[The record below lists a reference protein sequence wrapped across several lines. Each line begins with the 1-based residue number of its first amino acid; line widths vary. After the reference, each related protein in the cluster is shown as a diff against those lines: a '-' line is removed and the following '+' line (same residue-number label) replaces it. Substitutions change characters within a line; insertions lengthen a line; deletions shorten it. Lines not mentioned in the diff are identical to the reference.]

1 MTVESENDASSLLR
15 RIYGEGPGTGESLA
29 TGHDAQTLLAA
40 QQTLFDAG
48 VNADA
53 LYERAVGEI
62 ELSDRLTEHGITPPR
77 RLWRLSD
84 DEFADLDDAQLEHH
98 LAAYGISVPNMLAG
112 LEDTVRVKTRRL
124 SLGRLLGTLGGA
136 THWQHRPALAA
147 GVVFG
152 LLLVGGGG
160 GATYFALQHSRPPV
174 YDTRQTVALPAVKT
188 EVVNAT
194 SPPAVTSKRADE
206 YMLASARFEPAVP
219 ENTRALRGNTE
230 PLGVTRSAADAAAE
244 NTGTVAV
251 IDRLPVVTSA
261 SVLLADTEP
270 EAALPLHAGV
280 SAGLS
285 KAATLEATAVPAPE
299 TKRVKEFVFEPGDTL
314 SHGLAMSGLPMHRW
328 SDLVDR
334 VGTVFHPGDRAIFY
348 FENDEFEQLLVIFR
362 RKNQRITVTSD
373 LDVHTATASASRV
386 DAVKGSVQTSL
397 FAALAALLDE
407 RTAWR
412 VGTWLKHA
420 EVPLKTL
427 PKGSTFD
434 VRIERITGQN
444 GETIGFGAIRGVRI
458 DTVHKGAYTVGE
470 VPGYSA

>member
-1 MTVESENDASSLLR
+1 MTVESENDAGSLLR
-15 RIYGEGPGTGESLA
+15 RIYGEGTGESLA

-48 VNADA
+48 VDADA

-62 ELSDRLTEHGITPPR
+62 EVSDRLTEHGIRPPR
-77 RLWRLSD
+77 RLWGLSD
-84 DEFADLDDAQLEHH
+84 DEFANLDDAQLEHH
-98 LAAYGISVPNMLAG
+98 LAAYGISVPDMLAG

-160 GATYFALQHSRPPV
+160 GATYFALQYSRPAG
-174 YDTRQTVALPAVKT
+174 YDIREMAALPAVKT

-206 YMLASARFEPAVP
+206 HMLASTRFEPAVP
-219 ENTRALRGNTE
+219 ENTPAPPVNAE

-244 NTGTVAV
+244 NTGMVAV
-251 IDRLPVVTSA
+251 TDRPPVVISTSD
-261 SVLLADTEP
+261 LLAGTEP
-270 EAALPLHAGV
+270 GAALPAYAGV

-285 KAATLEATAVPAPE
+285 KAATLEATAAPAPE

-314 SHGLAMSGLPMHRW
+314 SHGLAMSGLPVDRW

-348 FENDEFEQLLVIFR
+348 FENDEFEQLVIVR

-407 RTAWR
+407 KTAWR
-412 VGTWLKHA
+412 VSTRLKHA

-427 PKGSTFD
+427 SKGSTFD
-434 VRIERITGQN
+434 VRIERITGKN

-458 DTVHKGAYTVGE
+458 DTVRKGTYTVGE